1 MDTINKTIALKN
13 TSEKIRTWLTFLILP
28 MVICILVIFLV
39 IFLFRA
45 KSLPEE
51 DSYLAEILNK
61 RLGNYRNTDI
71 EELNLLKE
79 KGKKVKEGDNLTTNV
94 YESFAITAVTAV
106 TAR

>member
-61 RLGNYRNTDI
+61 RLETLFISIQISKRNTH
-71 EELNLLKE
+71 LKQIQI
-79 KGKKVKEGDNLTTNV
+79 TN
-94 YESFAITAVTAV
+94 YCFFISSMKNF
-106 TAR
+106 

>member
-1 MDTINKTIALKN
+1 M
-13 TSEKIRTWLTFLILP
+13 
-28 MVICILVIFLV
+28 
-39 IFLFRA
+39 
-45 KSLPEE
+45 PEE

-79 KGKKVKEGDNLTTNV
+79 KGSKKGKNGDNLTTNV
-94 YESFAITAVTAV
+94 YESFTITAVTAV